1 MLTGTTLQLY
11 RANKAMSGPEDV
23 HQRARRPVSIPFSP
37 ASSSSDVLST
47 TPSIR
52 QAPVQTGSFETS
64 SLLPSSSSSIAQ
76 NTLPGS
82 RNRSRSRSR
91 TTARSGSG
99 AGPGATT
106 EQPELSQ
113 LQEDYQRHY
122 VQQLLYNQQFRQ
134 LHTSSNQLLTLNS
147 SMPSYVVNTN
157 YPNEMPDSNY
167 GIASATS
174 ALLPGMNASERNIG
188 RQTLQ
193 QTQPDGLSSTKDA
206 STCPYGCC
214 NTPSIS
220 EHLFL
225 KGLVRGDH
233 YDVIIRAFGKKYKL
247 HKLFLDRSPYFRSL
261 FSWSSNMKSFAGPG
275 LDSEESDSDS
285 NSSVS
290 DTGLEKNPT
299 RATKVDSDYRKVYDL
314 PFEEDNGPPD
324 SLSLNC
330 KQKSFELAISRL
342 YGAVNLKEEYKI
354 PYNMIEIG
362 QYLALSDIVCT
373 ATDYIV
379 KNMNISNLA
388 ENLRF
393 AITSDYGS
401 ASQRIIENGKGILC
415 SNGWEQGPDA
425 WDGIPTTIAA
435 EVLGED
441 YFFVPTEWDRC
452 IFIIKLIERRLES
465 SNLEDEIENVTPL
478 KEVLN
483 EKIHY
488 CHIPPDQLQELEE
501 LCDINGETYIDP
513 HVLHSALWQA
523 VQLETLISRAQD
535 SPHLDSVITCPT
547 QPSTNHKWFK
557 VPSKDETLSGLPK
570 ELNVLLSQS
579 LSASAVNQLNSDDS
593 KTTQGETNTSKT
605 DEKMFVWTKIPPFRF
620 SISFANV
627 SELSTDKRVYGKTF
641 WYAGSYWNLYLQKS
655 HIQSKNS
662 YQVGVYLHRA
672 HNGSSNSSSKSGL
685 INPDVYANNVN
696 YRSLP
701 KKYNRKEKILSYQTV
716 PVDRSEANSS
726 ELYGNRSNE
735 STLESLGMNML
746 DLSISDDS
754 RPSAGSYDRIS
765 KLSKRKS
772 NSMINYE
779 DQRNAIKVYF
789 IIFTPSRRAMPTIT
803 SFLSVPNDFS
813 KSQSW
818 GWKSNNMC
826 VFNEDGTFAEGQ
838 DSNLK
843 FMILLGNV

>member
-1 MLTGTTLQLY
+1 
-11 RANKAMSGPEDV
+11 MSAFEDV
-23 HQRARRPVSIPFSP
+23 QPAGHRSVSPSFSP
-37 ASSSSDVLST
+37 SSSSSDVLNG
-47 TPSIR
+47 TPSTR
-52 QAPVQTGSFETS
+52 RLQAQAPTHIQRVSETPVQLGSTI
-64 SLLPSSSSSIAQ
+64 LLPSSSPSIAQ

-82 RNRSRSRSR
+82 REDRSRGGR
-91 TTARSGSG
+91 TGTA
-99 AGPGATT
+99 
-106 EQPELSQ
+106 EPEISQ
-113 LQEDYQRHY
+113 LQQHYQRHY
-122 VQQLLYNQQFRQ
+122 LQQLLYNQQFQQ
-134 LHTSSNQLLTLNS
+134 LHTSSSQLLTLSN
-147 SMPSYVVNTN
+147 SMPSHYNIN
-157 YPNEMPDSNY
+157 GGYSGEMSGNSPY
-167 GIASATS
+167 GIPM
-174 ALLPGMNASERNIG
+174 ALVPSLNITEKNNG
-188 RQTLQ
+188 KQQ
-193 QTQPDGLSSTKDA
+193 QTAQHDMVHSTNDV

-214 NTPSIS
+214 HTPSIS

-225 KGLVRGDH
+225 NGLVRGDH

-261 FSWSSNMKSFAGPG
+261 FSWSTSMKSHANTSGNSSSG
-275 LDSEESDSDS
+275 SESDPESDSNGSDRGK
-285 NSSVS
+285 SSR
-290 DTGLEKNPT
+290 G
-299 RATKVDSDYRKVYDL
+299 TKTDSDYRKVYDL
-314 PFEEDNGPPD
+314 RFEEDGVLSD
-324 SLSLNC
+324 STSLSC

-342 YGAVNLKEEYKI
+342 YGAVNLKEECKI

-379 KNMNISNLA
+379 KNMSILNLA
-388 ENLRF
+388 ENLSF
-393 AITSDYGS
+393 AIACEYGS

-415 SNGWEQGPDA
+415 ANGWEQGPDA

-465 SNLEDEIENVTPL
+465 SCLEEEIDNVAPL
-478 KEVLN
+478 KKVLN

-501 LCDINGETYIDP
+501 LCDINGENYIKP

-535 SPHLDSVITCPT
+535 SPHLDNVITCPSS
-547 QPSTNHKWFK
+547 PSKNHKWFK

-570 ELNVLLSQS
+570 ELDVLLSQS
-579 LSASAVNQLNSDDS
+579 LSATAVNQLNSDDS
-593 KTTQGETNTSKT
+593 KTTQGENNSFDT

-685 INPDVYANNVN
+685 INPDIYANNVN
-696 YRSLP
+696 YKLSP
-701 KKYNRKEKILSYQTV
+701 KKYQRQEKILSYQTV
-716 PVDRSEANSS
+716 PIERTEPSSS

-735 STLESLGMNML
+735 STLESLGMNMI
-746 DLSISDDS
+746 DLSVSDDS
-754 RPSAGSYDRIS
+754 KPTVASYDRTT
-765 KLSKRKS
+765 KAMKRKS
-772 NSMINYE
+772 NGMISYE